1 MLKTA
6 INDAVLLRVCP
17 LKSNF
22 LIECLIAWRAEG
34 LTLST
39 SSNEACKMYDAILTQ
54 YVKWRND
61 DSLGGIEGCISAVQA
76 ADPNFVMGHVISTGL
91 ELVAT
96 TSSTRLDERLS
107 SAVRRTVELANSQD
121 ITSRERLHVKAM
133 ELFSHGNFPKACEA
147 WEDILLDHP
156 TDMLAL
162 KFAHDAYFYMGAQ
175 MQMRDSVAR
184 VLPHWK
190 PHMPFY
196 LNGLY
201 SFGLL
206 ETRFYDQ
213 AEKVAMEGLALTPD
227 DAWSVHSVAHVCEM
241 KAELDKGLKFMESRE
256 KDWEVTDMLASHN
269 YWHWA
274 LFFIEKVKMI
284 MGFSVFRRCK
294 ASGAMLDIV
303 DACSLLY
310 RLEMDGVCVKERWQE
325 LLQVTRPHTDD
336 HVTLFNDLHFLM
348 VSLGAKET
356 GTSRRL
362 LEGLQELAKE
372 PGDNQQHQLAGTIG
386 IPMCQ
391 AMLEYNQ
398 GNYGQTVELL
408 YPLRYRMVDI
418 GGSDAQRDL
427 FNQLLIH
434 AAMKSENKHHQKLGR
449 CLLAERDAVRP
460 NSPLTHRLMQKALAL
475 QD

>member
-1 MLKTA
+1 MSA
-6 INDAVLLRVCP
+6 
-17 LKSNF
+17 SSF
-22 LIECLIAWRAEG
+22 YAWRAEG

-190 PHMPFY
+190 PHMPLSSY

>member
-1 MLKTA
+1 FHWSSFFKTT
-6 INDAVLLRVCP
+6 LFY
-17 LKSNF
+17 S
-22 LIECLIAWRAEG
+22 RAEG

-76 ADPNFVMGHVISTGL
+76 ADPHFVMGHVISTGL

-133 ELFSHGNFPKACEA
+133 ENFPKACEA

-190 PHMPFY
+190 PHMPLSRY
-196 LNGLY
+196 NRQLN
-201 SFGLL
+201 
-206 ETRFYDQ
+206 
-213 AEKVAMEGLALTPD
+213 GLALTPD

-460 NSPLTHRLMQKALAL
+460 NSPLTRRLMQKALAL

>member
-1 MLKTA
+1 MSA
-6 INDAVLLRVCP
+6 SSFRDCQ
-17 LKSNF
+17 
-22 LIECLIAWRAEG
+22 AWKDEA
-34 LTLST
+34 LPLST
-39 SSNEACKMYDAILTQ
+39 SSNEASKLYDAILTQ

-61 DSLGGIEGCISAVQA
+61 ETLGGIEGCISAIQT

-96 TSSTRLDERLS
+96 MSSPRLDERLA
-107 SAVRRTVELANSQD
+107 SAVKRAVELANSQN
-121 ITSRERLHVKAM
+121 ISPREKLHVKAV
-133 ELFSHGNFPKACEA
+133 ELFSRGNFPKACEV

-175 MQMRDSVAR
+175 TPMRDSVAR

-190 PHMPFY
+190 PHMPLFSY
-196 LNGLY
+196 LKGQY

-213 AEKVAMEGLALTPD
+213 ALKVALEGLALTPD
-227 DAWSVHSVAHVCEM
+227 DAWSVHSVAHVYEM
-241 KAELDKGLKFMESRE
+241 RAEVDKGLDFMESRE
-256 KDWEVTDMLASHN
+256 KDWQGSDILASHN

-274 LFFIEKVKMI
+274 LCFIEREEYEAALQI
-284 MGFSVFRRCK
+284 YDSQVFKRCK

-303 DACSLLY
+303 DACSMLY
-310 RLEMDGVCVKERWQE
+310 RLEMEGVCVKDRWRE
-325 LLQVTRPHTDD
+325 LLQITGPHTDD

-348 VSLGAKET
+348 VSLGANEA
-356 GTSRRL
+356 GASQRL

-372 PGDNQQHQLAGTIG
+372 PGDNQQHQLAKSIG
-386 IPMCQ
+386 IPMCK
-391 AMLEYNQ
+391 AMMEYNQ
-398 GNYGQTVELL
+398 GNYSRAVALL
-408 YPLRYRMVDI
+408 YPLRYHVVDI

-434 AAMKSENKHHQKLGR
+434 AAMKSENKQHHKLGR
-449 CLLAERDAVRP
+449 CLLVERDAVRP
-460 NSPLTHRLMQKALAL
+460 NSPLTRRLTQKALAL
-475 QD
+475 HG

>member
-1 MLKTA
+1 MTSSSFR
-6 INDAVLLRVCP
+6 DCQ
-17 LKSNF
+17 
-22 LIECLIAWRAEG
+22 AWRAEG

-76 ADPNFVMGHVISTGL
+76 ADPHFVMGHVISTGL

-133 ELFSHGNFPKACEA
+133 ELFSHRNFPKACEA

-190 PHMPFY
+190 PHMPLSRY
-196 LNGLY
+196 NRQLNVFTY
-201 SFGLL
+201 QHVHRFFLL
-206 ETRFYDQ
+206 QTRNSLV
-213 AEKVAMEGLALTPD
+213 KGLALTPD

-274 LFFIEKVKMI
+274 LFFIEKRQHEAALQI
-284 MGFSVFRRCK
+284 YDTQVFRRCK

-460 NSPLTHRLMQKALAL
+460 NSPLTRRLMQKALAL